1 MLKTAPSDLVKMPY
15 SFPKNKDTKDLDT
28 SRPLEMYLNFKTSG
42 VGIDK
47 IRCHTVFKGRKRHET
62 FRNYLYDPEN
72 STRACSHMALR
83 WESVYYGAHGTNDAI
98 ASAKL
103 VVQHIKLSKPMVEF
117 EPVADE
123 EAVLGD
129 DSEYEDDS
137 DEESDPDDIMFLSIT
152 RFKN

>member
-1 MLKTAPSDLVKMPY
+1 MRASTLFGEKIEIGSGRGRCKGILERDRKHVAE
-15 SFPKNKDTKDLDT
+15 NK
-28 SRPLEMYLNFKTSG
+28 LNFL
-42 VGIDK
+42 IDK

-129 DSEYEDDS
+129 SEYEDDS
-137 DEESDPDDIMFLSIT
+137 DEESSDEDEYVLE
-152 RFKN
+152 RN

>member
-1 MLKTAPSDLVKMPY
+1 MILTTAPEHAHY
-15 SFPKNKDTKDLDT
+15 
-28 SRPLEMYLNFKTSG
+28 
-42 VGIDK
+42 I
-47 IRCHTVFKGRKRHET
+47 
-62 FRNYLYDPEN
+62 
-72 STRACSHMALR
+72 ALK

-129 DSEYEDDS
+129 SEYEDS
-137 DEESDPDDIMFLSIT
+137 DEEESDKDEYVIEHQ
-152 RFKN
+152 